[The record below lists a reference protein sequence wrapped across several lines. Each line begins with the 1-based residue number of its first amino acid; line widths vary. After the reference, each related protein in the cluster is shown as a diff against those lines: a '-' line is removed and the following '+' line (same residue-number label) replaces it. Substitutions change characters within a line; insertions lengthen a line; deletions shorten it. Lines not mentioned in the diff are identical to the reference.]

1 MKHRPVINAEELIGG
16 IFTFLG
22 GVFAVMGVAFF
33 LFMDPNTV
41 EGTFDDPAKN
51 HLALCGTFTVLGLV
65 FFLVGIVL
73 LITSIRKRRRRKA
86 LLQNGRKIYA
96 TVTGIKEDTSIEINN
111 RHPYRV
117 VCEYEDPYSGEK
129 KIFMSESFLMDLS
142 GCIGATVPV
151 YLDSNG
157 GDLYCVD
164 FDPDSVPHRY

>member
-1 MKHRPVINAEELIGG
+1 MKHRPVINPEELIGG

-51 HLALCGTFTVLGLV
+51 HLALCATFTLIGSV
-65 FFLVGIVL
+65 FFFVGISL
-73 LITSIRKRRRRKA
+73 LVICIRQRKRIKA

-96 TVTGIKEDTSIEINN
+96 TITGIKEDTSIEINH

-117 VCEYEDPYSGEK
+117 ICEYEDPYSGEK
-129 KIFMSESFLMDLS
+129 KFFMSKSFLMDLS

-151 YLDSNG
+151 YLDPDG
-157 GDLYCVD
+157 GPLYCVD